1 METNYGPI
9 KQAKQLKIL
18 FELVISNL
26 IFAINDLLQFKIS
39 FLSSF
44 RAAQSSGDECE
55 HFDTTKVL
63 DLHLNEGQGSRGQF
77 SMEAEQPSGAAQ
89 DRSLQQCNMGY
100 DSRMKLKYG
109 IK

>member
-1 METNYGPI
+1 MICCNS
-9 KQAKQLKIL
+9 K
-18 FELVISNL
+18 FHCCLVSRQRNPL
-26 IFAINDLLQFKIS
+26 EM
-39 FLSSF
+39 
-44 RAAQSSGDECE
+44 SGKML
-55 HFDTTKVL
+55 TQTKVL

-89 DRSLQQCNMGY
+89 DRSLQQHYMGY